1 MFLLLSAAIFPL
13 ICVAPTLFLT
23 AGRNGSMITFADAD
37 IIPAKYPDT
46 RVAEF
51 NSGSA
56 GVFGIALSLIV
67 MHECDHELVL

>member
-1 MFLLLSAAIFPL
+1 MFE
-13 ICVAPTLFLT
+13 
-23 AGRNGSMITFADAD
+23 DAD